1 MKKIARLSLTALML
15 VAFPAV
21 VCAQIAEVGEAN
33 VQPTPQIK
41 NCSKRSRAIGI
52 PARKESERN
61 FSRTEASAKEDRA
74 YGWGP
79 AAPRW

>member
-1 MKKIARLSLTALML
+1 ML

-41 NCSKRSRAIGI
+41 KL
-52 PARKESERN
+52 
-61 FSRTEASAKEDRA
+61 FEAFAGDL
-74 YGWGP
+74 G
-79 AAPRW
+79 